1 MMTRTIGEL
10 VVGLGFFFV
19 GLGLLGENLKRIS
32 SHRFRTLILKNIATR
47 RRAFFFGS
55 LFGAIMQNASAA
67 MVILASLQTA
77 GLVSVRQVLPVI
89 SGFSLG
95 MTVLVLLAVI
105 DIHLAVVFL
114 TGITGIALH
123 FSKKDRPRHL
133 WSLLFGL
140 GLIFYS
146 LDIMKGAAASLSQA
160 PWFSALILNSQ
171 EAGFLSLVIG
181 VLLGFIAQSSTVVA
195 MLTVGFVA
203 ADAFPLEQ
211 ALPLV
216 YASMIGSN
224 LFRILLSSSFRGS
237 TRQLVRFQNIL
248 NLTGAVS
255 FIILYYIEQHFHVPL
270 IIALVKS
277 FSSQADMQ
285 VFLAF
290 FLLNITAILILSAL
304 QNPIAAW
311 LERSLPSTP
320 EQAFAEPKFLVNLRH
335 DDVPSALYLIWREE
349 LRELEQISALAAPL
363 RENATGPSLIGRYEA
378 LVALGE
384 QVRMA
389 THSLTQLDLS
399 GECARGFAHLQDF
412 QSGLSRLADA
422 CYDTFELLQLALK
435 REAMVDVSNNCL
447 ESLEFLLLS
456 VYDALASADRHDI
469 DACMKMCHDR
479 GPIMQ
484 QLRHTFLI
492 TGKGNDLKD
501 RTLLLDLT
509 ISFEKSVWMLRNAL
523 QMASLWLGV
532 NQDTIDPS
540 T

>member
-1 MMTRTIGEL
+1 MTRTIGEL

-456 VYDALASADRHDI
+456 VYDTLASADRHDI